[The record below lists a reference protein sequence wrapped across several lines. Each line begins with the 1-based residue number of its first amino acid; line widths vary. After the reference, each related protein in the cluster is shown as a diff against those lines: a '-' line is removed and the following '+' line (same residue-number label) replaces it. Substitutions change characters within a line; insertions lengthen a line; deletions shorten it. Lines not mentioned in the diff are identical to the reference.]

1 MKGMINTHKRSI
13 QGSKDKK
20 ICNKSDRVRSVH
32 LEARVA
38 SVFVDSWKNIVSDTI
53 HIKINKINSKYR
65 LTTTT
70 SLMILIS
77 IGVIT

>member
-20 ICNKSDRVRSVH
+20 ICEKSDRVRSVH

-38 SVFVDSWKNIVSDTI
+38 SVFVDSWKNIVSDDI
-53 HIKINKINSKYR
+53 LIKIDNQSSAGEDIP
-65 LTTTT
+65 
-70 SLMILIS
+70 
-77 IGVIT
+77 